1 MDHFWESL
9 AAAYTE
15 PVCAREGSPFFLPL
29 LPSKPTTHRW
39 LQERERGG
47 GIPFRRGK
55 KREEGNNWHRGSR
68 TRTKSLPMKG
78 TPCFFLSKTFIAN
91 ANVVHCYRFVSQHT
105 CVESTLETT
114 KIRSEEEEGKGKSTR
129 RRRKKR
135 RLEGGRKEAHAA
147 LARDRSISVGAW
159 QAGWQRGRE
168 KGRSRL
174 PSSPSSEARSSAVGP
189 RSHGQGGGNV

>member
-1 MDHFWESL
+1 M
-9 AAAYTE
+9 
-15 PVCAREGSPFFLPL
+15 
-29 LPSKPTTHRW
+29 
-39 LQERERGG
+39 QERERWRGG
-47 GIPFRRGK
+47 GGSPSAAEK

-78 TPCFFLSKTFIAN
+78 TPCFFWSKTFIAN
-91 ANVVHCYRFVSQHT
+91 ANVVHCYRVSRHT

-129 RRRKKR
+129 RRRKRR